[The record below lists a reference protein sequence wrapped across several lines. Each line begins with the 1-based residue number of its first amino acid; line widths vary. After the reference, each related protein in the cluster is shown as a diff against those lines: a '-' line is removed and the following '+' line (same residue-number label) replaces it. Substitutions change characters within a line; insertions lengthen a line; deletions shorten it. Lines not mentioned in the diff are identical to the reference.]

1 MRVAEVR
8 ELASGLEFP
17 EGPVVLPDGSI
28 AVCEIKGQRITR
40 VAQDGSKET
49 IAETGGGPNG
59 AQLGPDGKLYVCNN
73 GAAYDFVDMGGLTIT
88 HQPPSNYE
96 GARIERVD
104 IESGEV
110 ERLYEEANG
119 NSLKAPNDLV
129 FDEHGGFWFTD
140 HGVRYDRDAD
150 RTYICYAKA
159 DGSEIR
165 EVMGPIDGPNGI
177 GLSPDGKKLYVAET
191 YTAAIWSW
199 DVTAPGEIGEGMP
212 LLPHR
217 GTPVCRVSGFAALDS
232 LAIDAEGNICVG
244 TLLKGGI
251 TTVAPGAEPAA
262 GEEIDF
268 TEAGDVWPT
277 NIAFGG
283 DDLRTAYITGST
295 TGRLLVVDDWPR
307 PGLKLAY
314 QA

>member
-1 MRVAEVR
+1 MPEAR
-8 ELASGLEFP
+8 ELTDGLEFP
-17 EGPVVLPDGSI
+17 EGPVVLPDGSL

-40 VAQDGSKET
+40 VDADGSKET

-73 GAAYDFVDMGGLTIT
+73 GAAYDWVDMGGVTIT
-88 HQPPSNYE
+88 HQPPSAHE
-96 GARIERVD
+96 GGRIERVD
-104 IESGEV
+104 LDSGEV
-110 ERLYEEANG
+110 EVIYREASG
-119 NSLKAPNDLV
+119 NPLIAPNDLV
-129 FDEHGGFWFTD
+129 FDDHGGFWFTD
-140 HGVRYDRDAD
+140 HGIRYDRHSD
-150 RTYICYAKA
+150 RTYICYGKA

-191 YTAAIWSW
+191 YTAALWSW
-199 DVTAPGEIGEGMP
+199 DVTGPGQIGEGLP

-217 GTPVCRVSGFAALDS
+217 GTPVARVGGFAALDS
-232 LAIDAEGNICVG
+232 LAIDSEGNICVG

-251 TTVAPGAEPAA
+251 TVVSPGAEPAGGA
-262 GEEIDF
+262 EIDF
-268 TEAGDVWPT
+268 VPAGDIFPT

-283 DDLRTAYITGST
+283 DDLRTAYITGSS
-295 TGRLLVVDDWPR
+295 TGKLIVVDDWPR
-307 PGLKLAY
+307 PGLRLAH

>member
-1 MRVAEVR
+1 MAEVR
-8 ELASGLEFP
+8 TLADGLEFP

-28 AVCEIKGQRITR
+28 AVCEIKGKRITR
-40 VAQDGSKET
+40 VDQDGNKET
-49 IAETGGGPNG
+49 IVETGGGPNG

-73 GAAYDFVDMGGLTIT
+73 GAAYDFVAMGDLTIT
-88 HQPPSNYE
+88 HQPPSAHE
-96 GARIERVD
+96 GGKIQRVD
-104 IESGEV
+104 IDSGEV
-110 ERLYEEANG
+110 EVLYEEAGG
-119 NSLKAPNDLV
+119 NRLIAPNDIV
-129 FDEHGGFWFTD
+129 FDETGGFWFTD
-140 HGVRYDRDAD
+140 HGIRHDRSQD
-150 RTYICYAKA
+150 RTWICYAKA

-177 GLSPDGKKLYVAET
+177 GLSPDGTRLYVAET

-199 DVTAPGEIGEGMP
+199 NLTGPGEVGEGLP
-212 LLPHR
+212 LLPHG
-217 GTPVCRVSGFAALDS
+217 GTPVCRVAGFSALDS
-232 LAIDAEGNICVG
+232 LAIDGEGNVCVG

-251 TTVAPGAEPAA
+251 TTVKPSDEPAH

-268 TEAGDVWPT
+268 QDAGDLWPT

-295 TGRLLVVDDWPR
+295 TGKLQVVDAWPR

-314 QA
+314 QS